1 MSLAFIFPG
10 QGSQSVGMLASFA
23 DNPTVQSTFQEASS
37 ALGYDLWDLCQN
49 GPAEELNKT
58 EKTQPA
64 LLTASVALWRL
75 WCEKN
80 GSKPEFFAGHSL
92 GEYSAL
98 VCSDVLSL
106 TDAVRLVEAR
116 GQFMQ
121 QAVPAGTGKMAAII
135 GLDDELIQQA
145 CEESAEGEVVSPVN
159 YNSPGQVVIAGSA
172 SAVERAMSACKDKGA
187 KRALPLPVSVPS
199 HCALMEPAAEQLAEK
214 LNGLSLNEP
223 QVSVINNVDVSVETN
238 SDAIKQALIRQL
250 HNPVRWTETIEKLKQ
265 AGVTDL
271 VECGSGNVLSGLNK
285 RISRELTSHGINDI
299 DKLSETIE
307 KL

>member
-1 MSLAFIFPG
+1 M
-10 QGSQSVGMLASFA
+10 
-23 DNPTVQSTFQEASS
+23 
-37 ALGYDLWDLCQN
+37 
-49 GPAEELNKT
+49 
-58 EKTQPA
+58 
-64 LLTASVALWRL
+64 
-75 WCEKN
+75 
-80 GSKPEFFAGHSL
+80 
-92 GEYSAL
+92 
-98 VCSDVLSL
+98 
-106 TDAVRLVEAR
+106 
-116 GQFMQ
+116 
-121 QAVPAGTGKMAAII
+121 
-135 GLDDELIQQA
+135 
-145 CEESAEGEVVSPVN
+145 
-159 YNSPGQVVIAGSA
+159 VIAGSA

-199 HCALMEPAAEQLAEK
+199 HCALMEPAAEQLAAK